1 MMSDDLRTLAH
12 EAYVYLYPL
21 VTMDVTRRQAVSA
34 PPGDKPLFGPPNEFH
49 HLREFPPAEF
59 RSVVRPNFDTLYSSA
74 WLDLTAGPVALHVS
88 DTGGRYFMVPLL
100 DMWTDVFATLG
111 PRTTGSGD
119 QDYLVVGPDHEGE
132 LPAAARVLRAPTPHV
147 WVIGRIQTNGPADYE
162 KVRRIQDGLTLE
174 ALHPVEHPVD
184 PAVDAVTDPLATV
197 NGFTAVEFFTRA
209 CRALADNPP
218 HPTDFSVLARIA
230 PLGIVPGRDFDPDRF
245 TDPDLAALE
254 AGAVSARKAILSP
267 LDTIATPV
275 NGWRVSAETMGV
287 YGNAYFKRAAI
298 AAIGL
303 GANPPEDAIYPVL
316 ATDADGE
323 PVTGEHDYLLHF
335 PADGLPPVDAFW
347 SLTMYDA
354 EGFQV
359 ANGIDRFALGDRDP
373 LVYGADGSLDLLI
386 SHRDPG
392 PDKRANWLPAPTGP
406 LGLTLRLYAP
416 RPAALNGRW
425 APPAVRRI
433 G

>member
-1 MMSDDLRTLAH
+1 M
-12 EAYVYLYPL
+12 
-21 VTMDVTRRQAVSA
+21 
-34 PPGDKPLFGPPNEFH
+34 
-49 HLREFPPAEF
+49 
-59 RSVVRPNFDTLYSSA
+59 
-74 WLDLTAGPVALHVS
+74 
-88 DTGGRYFMVPLL
+88 
-100 DMWTDVFATLG
+100 
-111 PRTTGSGD
+111 
-119 QDYLVVGPDHEGE
+119 
-132 LPAAARVLRAPTPHV
+132 
-147 WVIGRIQTNGPADYE
+147 
-162 KVRRIQDGLTLE
+162 
-174 ALHPVEHPVD
+174 
-184 PAVDAVTDPLATV
+184 
-197 NGFTAVEFFTRA
+197 
-209 CRALADNPP
+209 
-218 HPTDFSVLARIA
+218 
-230 PLGIVPGRDFDPDRF
+230 
-245 TDPDLAALE
+245 
-254 AGAVSARKAILSP
+254 
-267 LDTIATPV
+267 
-275 NGWRVSAETMGV
+275 
-287 YGNAYFKRAAI
+287 
-298 AAIGL
+298 
-303 GANPPEDAIYPVL
+303 YPVL